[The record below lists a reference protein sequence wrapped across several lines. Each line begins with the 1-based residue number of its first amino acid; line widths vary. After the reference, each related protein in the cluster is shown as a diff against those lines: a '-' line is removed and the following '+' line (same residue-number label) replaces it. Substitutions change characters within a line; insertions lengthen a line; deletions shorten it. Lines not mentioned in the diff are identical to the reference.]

1 MIELENNEI
10 ELNGISISSEEQGP
24 PGPQGEPGPQG
35 PPGEQGPQGPQG
47 EPGPPGTTDYKEL
60 INTPTKIIDIRDY
73 DNGSDTISVDLND
86 VFEMG
91 YIGRYSLLVRNIG
104 KFVDM
109 YFTKKDGTK
118 VPCMILEAVVTDF
131 TNCETSEGFEVTGE
145 FIGVFFD
152 GDKIFELNSYRGV
165 LSADR
170 GVQLSPF
177 VEINDSDVSETTT
190 YSSNKIEE
198 IHEIQNAAII
208 NLSEAVNNF
217 EERWQLLI
225 DAELTE
231 DVAYLYSDKDVSGA
245 AFNCKKVIAVI
256 ELEPAEINSFPIRM
270 RCSNTVSGTVIAC
283 CSQFTNTTDKKYG
296 IMIAEVVKEGY
307 FCIGKTYHGK
317 NTEQMTAGTGTY
329 STITGTNIDKLL
341 FNIVNYKLPKGSKF
355 KVWGLSDGS
364 NSLNKRRVQESLD

>member
-1 MIELENNEI
+1 MIELENNELI
-10 ELNGISISSEEQGP
+10 LNGISIGSAEQGP
-24 PGPQGEPGPQG
+24 PGPQG
-35 PPGEQGPQGPQG
+35 PQGPQG
-47 EPGPPGTTDYKEL
+47 EQGPPGTTDYKEL
-60 INTPTKIIDIRDY
+60 VNAPTKVIDPRDF
-73 DNGSDTISVDLND
+73 DDGTGTMSMDLND

-91 YIGRYSLLVRNIG
+91 PPSRYSLLTFISEEEVHM
-104 KFVDM
+104 DM
-109 YFTKKDGTK
+109 FFKKNDGTK
-118 VPCMILEAVVTDF
+118 VQCFIFEAFVTEFSNRESGDGFYASGDF
-131 TNCETSEGFEVTGE
+131 VGI
-145 FIGVFFD
+145 FID
-152 GDKIFELNSYRGV
+152 GDKEYELNSYHGT
-165 LSADR
+165 LSSAH
-170 GVQLSPF
+170 GIQLSPF

-190 YSSNKIEE
+190 YSSKKIEQ
-198 IHEIQNAAII
+198 IHEIQNAAIV

-225 DAELTE
+225 DEELTE
-231 DVAYLYSDKDVSGA
+231 DVAYLYSDKDVSGS

-329 STITGTNIDKLL
+329 STIVGTSIDKLL
-341 FNIVNYKLPKGSKF
+341 FNIVNYKLPIGSKF

-364 NSLNKRRVQESLD
+364 DSLNQRRVQESTD